1 MRGALLVVCG
11 VIVAAA
17 VMVMYRAIWSSRD
30 DPARI
35 SGFRQSIVSELF
47 WSTIPLLMLLA
58 AAFPA
63 VMAVISGGRH

>member
-1 MRGALLVVCG
+1 MRGVMLVVCG

-17 VMVMYRAIWSSRD
+17 VMVMYRAIWNTRND
-30 DPARI
+30 AARV
-35 SGFRQSIVSELF
+35 SAFRHRVVSELF
-47 WSTIPLLMLLA
+47 WASIPVLMLLA